1 MIVIKPVR
9 FNKIPTKNEL
19 KRMTCDQ
26 LYSLARNRNGM
37 KDVLIE
43 FLESKEN
50 KKYFVR
56 DIEFSERLKNILLR
70 AEIDSLD
77 ELTYFRRDDVM
88 SLNGMGVKT
97 LSELEKVMTEFQIE
111 FREIRNT

>member
-9 FNKIPTKNEL
+9 FKKIPTKSEL
-19 KRMTCDQ
+19 NQMTCDQ
-26 LYSLARNRNGM
+26 LYSLARNRNGL

-56 DIEFSERLKNILLR
+56 DIELSERLKNILLR
-70 AEIDSLD
+70 AEINSLD

-88 SLNGMGVKT
+88 SFNGMGVKA
-97 LSELEKVMTEFQIE
+97 LGELEKVMTEFKIE
-111 FREIRNT
+111 FRKIRNT

>member
-9 FNKIPTKNEL
+9 FKKIPTKSEL
-19 KRMTCDQ
+19 NQMTCDQ
-26 LYSLARNRNGM
+26 LYSLARNRNGL

-56 DIEFSERLKNILLR
+56 DIELSERLKNILLR
-70 AEIDSLD
+70 AEINSLD

-88 SLNGMGVKT
+88 SFNGMGVKA
-97 LSELEKVMTEFQIE
+97 LGELEKVMTEFKIE
-111 FREIRNT
+111 FRKYSN

>member
-9 FNKIPTKNEL
+9 FKKIPTKSEL
-19 KRMTCDQ
+19 NQLTCDQ
-26 LYSLARNRNGM
+26 LYSLARNRNGL

-56 DIEFSERLKNILLR
+56 DIELSERLKNILLR
-70 AEIDSLD
+70 AEINSLD

-88 SLNGMGVKT
+88 SFNGMGVKA
-97 LSELEKVMTEFQIE
+97 LGELEKLMTEFKIE
-111 FREIRNT
+111 FRKIRNT

>member
-9 FNKIPTKNEL
+9 FKKIPSKREL
-19 KRMTCDQ
+19 KQMTCDQ
-26 LYSLARNRNGM
+26 LYSLARNRNGL
-37 KDVLIE
+37 KDMLIE

-88 SLNGMGVKT
+88 SFNGMGAKA
-97 LSELEKVMTEFQIE
+97 LGELEKVMTEFKIE
-111 FREIRNT
+111 FRKIRNT

>member
-9 FNKIPTKNEL
+9 FKKIPTKSEL
-19 KRMTCDQ
+19 NQMTCDQ
-26 LYSLARNRNGM
+26 LYSLARNRNGL

-56 DIEFSERLKNILLR
+56 DIELSERLKNILLR
-70 AEIDSLD
+70 AEINSLD

-88 SLNGMGVKT
+88 SFNGMGVKA
-97 LSELEKVMTEFQIE
+97 LGELEKLMTEFKIE
-111 FREIRNT
+111 FRKIRNT

>member
-1 MIVIKPVR
+1 MIVIKAVR
-9 FNKIPTKNEL
+9 FNKIPTKSEL
-19 KRMTCDQ
+19 ERMTCDQ
-26 LYSLARNRNGM
+26 LYSLARNRNGF

-56 DIEFSERLKNILLR
+56 DIELSERLKNALLR

-88 SLNGMGVKT
+88 AFNGMGAKT
-97 LSELEKVMTEFQIE
+97 LGELEKVMTEFKIE
-111 FREIRNT
+111 FRKYSN